1 MRTVVNICVSL
12 CIFLITVNT
21 PLAVATGAPQ
31 GTAKAEGIRIV
42 DDTGHELVLKEPVT
56 RILALYGALSELLLE
71 LNMGHSL
78 VGRTA
83 ADANIEGLKHL
94 RAVGTHMR
102 PNAEIILSLKPQ
114 VVLQFLGR
122 TEAESFG
129 LGLRRH
135 GVNVLFFRLQT
146 FEDMFRVI
154 KKLGQLTGKEQEA
167 EVLVTSYQKRLGH
180 VRSVVQYERRVP
192 VFYEVRYPNLLGAG
206 RQSMAHDIILMSGGH
221 NVIVTDER
229 IVRINEEELLRLNP
243 EAYIVQVGP
252 MNPAPLPMEERP
264 HFGLLSAVK
273 NNRILEVRELAF
285 ARPGPKA
292 VDTVEMLARWLHP
305 KVNFDVTLNEEKD
318 ATLERPDLLR

>member
-1 MRTVVNICVSL
+1 MRSMVK
-12 CIFLITVNT
+12 IFLSLYIFLV
-21 PLAVATGAPQ
+21 
-31 GTAKAEGIRIV
+31 TAHTSFAAENALQQEIAKTDGIRIV
-42 DDTGHELVLKEPVT
+42 DDTGHELVLKEPAT

-135 GVNVLFFRLQT
+135 GLNVLFFRLQT

-154 KKLGQLTGKEQEA
+154 KKLGQLTGKELEA
-167 EVLVTSYQKRLGH
+167 EALVTSYQKRLGH

-221 NVIVTDER
+221 NVINTDER
-229 IVRINEEELLRLNP
+229 IVRINEEELLRLDP
-243 EAYIVQVGP
+243 ESYIVQVGP
-252 MNPAPLPMEERP
+252 MNPAPMPMKERP
-264 HFGLLSAVK
+264 HFALLSAVK
-273 NNRILEVRELAF
+273 NNKILEVKELAF

-305 KVNFDVTLNEEKD
+305 TVNFDVTLNEEKD